1 MKIGQVEIKPED
13 LKKKPEEP
21 MWTSPYARKDCDC
34 YECSAIIKYDAFF
47 IHNDNDGL
55 EGKRL
60 IDAVSK
66 MNGWIEDGPYVA

>member
-21 MWTSPYARKDCDC
+21 MWSSPYARKDCDC
-34 YECSAIIKYDAFF
+34 YECSAIIKYDTYYKHQDF
-47 IHNDNDGL
+47 GL